1 MQYRRFGPLDWQ
13 ASVLGFGCMR
23 FPTTDGDPLSGNIDE
38 GEATNM
44 LRFAIDQGVNYV
56 DTAYSYHC
64 GMSETV
70 VGKALQGG
78 YRERVKLASKSPV
91 WMIGK
96 TADFDNYLNEQLKK
110 LQTDHIDFYLLHALS
125 QQQWDNIVLRLNLL
139 DRVEAALQD
148 GRIRHVGFSC
158 HDRYPG
164 FEAIINGYSRWTFCQ
179 IQYNYMDTEKQA
191 GTKGLQYA
199 AAKGLAVVIMEPLLG
214 GRLANSPRQ
223 VQECFNA
230 AQVERSSAEWALQW
244 VWDHPEVSVVL
255 SGMHTMKQVEENINS
270 ASLSRAGAL
279 SAADL
284 QLIAR
289 VRQIYEDR
297 TAIPCT
303 RCGYCMP
310 CPNGVNIPG
319 NFEQYNGGFIHD
331 DLENARSLYTRYIRP
346 TERASA
352 CVQCGECEE
361 KCPQKIPISE
371 WMSMVHAVLEEGR
384 AVNILRHHALS
395 HQ

>member
-1 MQYRRFGPLDWQ
+1 
-13 ASVLGFGCMR
+13 
-23 FPTTDGDPLSGNIDE
+23 
-38 GEATNM
+38 
-44 LRFAIDQGVNYV
+44 
-56 DTAYSYHC
+56 
-64 GMSETV
+64 
-70 VGKALQGG
+70 VGL
-78 YRERVKLASKSPV
+78 
-91 WMIGK
+91 
-96 TADFDNYLNEQLKK
+96 
-110 LQTDHIDFYLLHALS
+110 
-125 QQQWDNIVLRLNLL
+125 
-139 DRVEAALQD
+139 
-148 GRIRHVGFSC
+148 
-158 HDRYPG
+158 
-164 FEAIINGYSRWTFCQ
+164 
-179 IQYNYMDTEKQA
+179 
-191 GTKGLQYA
+191 
-199 AAKGLAVVIMEPLLG
+199 
-214 GRLANSPRQ
+214 
-223 VQECFNA
+223 
-230 AQVERSSAEWALQW
+230 
-244 VWDHPEVSVVL
+244 DHPEVSVVL